1 MTITLKTLSGAYI
14 VYRYAPHTKLPA
26 DFWQQPFLSVAQ
38 TSDELSVVAP
48 ADFPLEGAQAVESG
62 WAALKVDG
70 PLDFSLTGVLAGLSG
85 ALAAAGVSVFAL
97 STFNTDYLLVRQ
109 DTLSRAVE
117 ALLAA
122 GYVVDGQRRAPA
134 PAEALTTVR
143 RHDRAIYDEDWIAAL
158 LARAEYG
165 VLSTC
170 QDGWP
175 FSVARN
181 FVYDRSRHCVYLHGA
196 RKGRTFENVQ
206 HGARATFNVS
216 EPGRLL
222 PAERAMNMSTEYSGV
237 VIFGYVALVDD
248 PVEATGA
255 LHALAGKY
263 FPHLQRGEDY
273 EPVSEVDLKVTAVLR
288 LDIETWSG
296 KQKKVA
302 EDSPGA
308 FRFDERLS

>member
-1 MTITLKTLSGAYI
+1 MTLTLKTLPGAYA

-26 DFWQQPFLSVAQ
+26 DFWQQPFLSVVQ
-38 TSDELSVVAP
+38 TPDELSVVAP
-48 ADFPLEGAQAVESG
+48 ADFPLEGVQAVEPG
-62 WAALKVDG
+62 WAALKVAG
-70 PLDFSLTGVLAGLSG
+70 RLDFSLIGVLAGLSG
-85 ALAAAGVSVFAL
+85 TLAAAGVSIFAL
-97 STFNTDYLLVRQ
+97 STFDTDYLLVKQ
-109 DTLSRAVE
+109 DALFRAVD

-143 RHDRAIYDEDWIAAL
+143 RHDRAIYAEDWMITL

-170 QDGWP
+170 QEGWP
-175 FSVARN
+175 FSVTRN
-181 FVYDRSRHCVYLHGA
+181 FVYDRSRHCIYLHGA
-196 RKGRTFENVQ
+196 RKGRTFENVR

-237 VIFGYVALVDD
+237 VIFGHVALVDD
-248 PVEATGA
+248 PVEATEA
-255 LHALAGKY
+255 LHALAEKY

-273 EPVSEVDLKVTAVLR
+273 EPVSEADLKVTAVLR
-288 LDIETWSG
+288 LDIEAWSG

-302 EDSPGA
+302 EDFPGA
-308 FRFDERLS
+308 FRFEERV